1 MMEKRK
7 KTLITTV
14 IIIAILAVI
23 GVLTY
28 MAYQAHLKRSKVA
41 EAFLLV
47 NPIQNELSNYAEAH
61 GGFDVNSELSNSSF
75 GLPQPLEIKG
85 TYIKSVVA
93 HKYAHSSEV
102 LLMAVI
108 NTEVI
113 PDLDNDKGIVLN
125 DPYIR
130 FSGTYQ
136 GHSIVWGC
144 VSNLA
149 KKYLPKNCRSIKS

>member
-1 MMEKRK
+1 MEKRK

-14 IIIAILAVI
+14 IIIVVLVILSM
-23 GVLTY
+23 LTY
-28 MAYQAHLKRSKVA
+28 IAYEAHLKRSKVA

-47 NPIQNELSNYAEAH
+47 TPIQNELSHYAEAH
-61 GGFDVNSELSNSSF
+61 GGFDVNAELSNSSF
-75 GLPQPLEIKG
+75 GLPQPLELKG

-102 LLMAVI
+102 LLMAAI

-113 PDLDNDKGIVLN
+113 PDLEDDKGQVLSE
-125 DPYIR
+125 PYIR

-136 GHSIVWGC
+136 GHDIVWGC
-144 VSNLA
+144 VSNLS
-149 KKYLPKNCRSIKS
+149 KKYLPKNCRSIKG